1 MDISDILRL
10 ANDNPDLVKKL
21 LKDAGIEDT
30 QTLANLDTAA
40 SRMLD
45 IKQDQLTDLISKSGI
60 SQGQLR
66 SMMGGPMATGSD
78 FTFDFDEFGQ
88 PIPKTGPASGVEAE
102 ARKVVSDAQQV
113 SKEQNAGN
121 WQQSGSEALQK
132 AMMWLGTNP
141 VGEEVLEGTMGGAIA
156 GGALLGADQSLQRT
170 ALQTALAIAGGI
182 GFGMLGRK
190 FGARLGEMVHA
201 APLKNQSGPIA
212 MLARLGGSET
222 TMGGIQQ
229 QAKVATRD
237 LKSSMLDA
245 ETQKMRR
252 YREVDPDGFRQ
263 YYNIQPEEFD
273 AFEKVQENIGR
284 RGAVSVDD
292 NLQVAASRLE
302 KIRNEFDLA
311 GQGNEEVGALLGKA
325 SGFVDS
331 MRNQDDLVEITG
343 KQVGKALGRFIGD
356 EVGIIGGLAVGSA
369 AANQLGLKSNKD
381 IQIEKLEEL
390 LKKNNISLK

>member
-1 MDISDILRL
+1 MDINAILKL
-10 ANDNPDLVKKL
+10 VQNNPDLARKAL
-21 LKDAGIEDT
+21 ENAGIDDM
-30 QTLANLDTAA
+30 QTLANVATAA
-40 SRMLD
+40 SRMPN
-45 IKQDQLTDLISKSGI
+45 IKQDQLTDLIGQSGI
-60 SQGQLR
+60 SQAQLR
-66 SMMGGPMATGSD
+66 SMMGGPMATGPD
-78 FTFDFDEFGQ
+78 FTVDFDEFGQ

-141 VGEEVLEGTMGGAIA
+141 VGEEVLEGTMGGAMA

-182 GFGMLGRK
+182 GVGMIGRK

-229 QAKVATRD
+229 QAKVATGD
-237 LKSSMLDA
+237 LKSAILDSKIQ
-245 ETQKMRR
+245 EMKYYRR
-252 YREVDPDGFRQ
+252 ADPVGFRQ
-263 YYNIQPEEFD
+263 EYNIRPEEFD
-273 AFEKVQENIGR
+273 TFEKVQENIGR

-302 KIRNEFDLA
+302 KIRNKFDLA
-311 GQGNEEVGALLGKA
+311 GQGNEDVGALLGKA

-331 MRNQDDLVEITG
+331 MRNQDNIEQITG
-343 KQVGKALGRFIGD
+343 KQVGKTLGRFIGD

>member
-1 MDISDILRL
+1 MDINAILKL
-10 ANDNPDLVKKL
+10 VQNNPDLAIKA
-21 LKDAGIEDT
+21 LKDAGIDDM
-30 QTLANLDTAA
+30 QTLANIAQAA
-40 SRMLD
+40 FRMPN
-45 IKQDQLTDLISKSGI
+45 IKQDQLTDLIGQSGI
-60 SQGQLR
+60 SEAQLR
-66 SMMGGPMATGSD
+66 SMMGGPMKTGPD
-78 FTFDFDEFGQ
+78 FRFDYDEFGQ
-88 PIPKTGPASGVEAE
+88 PIPKTGLASGAEAE

-121 WQQSGSEALQK
+121 WQQSGSEALEK
-132 AMMWLGTNP
+132 AITWLSTNP
-141 VGEEVLEGTMGGAIA
+141 VGEEVLEGTMGGAMA

-170 ALQTALAIAGGI
+170 ALQTALAIGGGI
-182 GFGMLGRK
+182 GFGMLGRR
-190 FGARLGEMVHA
+190 FGARLGEMVHSGA
-201 APLKNQSGPIA
+201 LKNQSGPIA

-222 TMGGIQQ
+222 TMSGIEQ

-292 NLQVAASRLE
+292 NLQAAASQLG
-302 KIRNEFDLA
+302 KIRNELDLA

-331 MRNQDDLVEITG
+331 MRNQENIEEITG